1 MAKALWFLLKPAL
14 LVIGTLTLF
23 YPVLLLLSLLS
34 DGGTFF
40 LTYLQGFFI
49 LYDIILGICAAQA
62 ISAYVPLAL
71 SFGATRRSLQGAVL
85 AFWVLLPLLC
95 MVLDA
100 LCSTLTARLFSLETN
115 PFFLRLGAL
124 PLQGLGL
131 KFLLCSA
138 LLWMGTLSFG
148 ALPIWK
154 RVLVILVLA
163 IVYLQITV
171 FMFIAGLIPPM
182 ILNVYS
188 AGLGVISLV
197 PTAVT
202 LHRLQKLAITQV

>member
-14 LVIGTLTLF
+14 VIIGTLTLF
-23 YPVLLLLSLLS
+23 YPVLLLLSLLT

-49 LYDIILGICAAQA
+49 LYDIMLGICAAQA
-62 ISAYVPLAL
+62 ISACVPLAL
-71 SFGATRRSLQGAVL
+71 GFGATRRALRGAVL

-95 MVLDA
+95 MVLDFA
-100 LCSTLTARLFSLETN
+100 CNSFTARLFSLETN
-115 PFFLRLGAL
+115 PLLLHLGAF

-131 KFLLCSA
+131 KFLLCGT
-138 LLWMGTLSFG
+138 LLWMGTVSFG
-148 ALPIWK
+148 SLPIWK
-154 RVLVILVLA
+154 RVLVILVVA
-163 IVYLQITV
+163 VVYLQITV
-171 FMFIAGLIPPM
+171 FMFVAILIPAT

-197 PTAVT
+197 PTGVT
-202 LHRLQKLAITQV
+202 LHRLQKLAITQG